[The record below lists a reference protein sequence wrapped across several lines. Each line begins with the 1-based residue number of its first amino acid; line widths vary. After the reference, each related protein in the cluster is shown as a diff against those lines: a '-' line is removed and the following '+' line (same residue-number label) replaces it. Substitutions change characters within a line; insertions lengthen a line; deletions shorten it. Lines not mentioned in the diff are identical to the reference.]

1 MKLFSEDRI
10 LQGYHFIK
18 LKTSCPHSFH
28 MNALFE
34 LDTIRAVVIICWTSS
49 LVGVVVVVS
58 GFLSAVFDITDKGI
72 DKLIQ
77 KNLNILLMC
86 FSIKFEKGKIINS
99 LCRLR

>member
-1 MKLFSEDRI
+1 MKLFSEDGI

-58 GFLSAVFDITDKGI
+58 GFLSAVFDVYFH
-72 DKLIQ
+72 
-77 KNLNILLMC
+77 M
-86 FSIKFEKGKIINS
+86 IIYS
-99 LCRLR
+99 YIYELHCIFDT